1 MKIDDSGIT
10 SAALSTISNARL
22 RGAAANS
29 TSSKTGDANS
39 GLSGSADE
47 IDLNSRSSLFSA
59 ALTAGEGARTARIQE
74 LRQTYGSGNNPITSL
89 ELSGAIVDAH
99 LAGR

>member
-10 SAALSTISNARL
+10 SAALRTISNARVG
-22 RGAAANS
+22 GAAAKS
-29 TSSKTGDANS
+29 TTSTTGDAKS
-39 GLSGSADE
+39 GLPDSADA
-47 IDLNSRSSLFSA
+47 IDLNGRSSLFSA

-74 LRQTYGSGNNPITSL
+74 LRQTYGSGNNPVTSL

>member
-10 SAALSTISNARL
+10 SAALRTISNARV
-22 RGAAANS
+22 RGTAANAA
-29 TSSKTGDANS
+29 TSTGDANS
-39 GLSGSADE
+39 GLNGSGDE
-47 IDLNSRSSLFSA
+47 IDLNGRSSMFTA

-74 LRQTYGSGNNPITSL
+74 LRQTYGSGNNPVSSF
-89 ELSGAIVDAH
+89 ELSGAILNAH